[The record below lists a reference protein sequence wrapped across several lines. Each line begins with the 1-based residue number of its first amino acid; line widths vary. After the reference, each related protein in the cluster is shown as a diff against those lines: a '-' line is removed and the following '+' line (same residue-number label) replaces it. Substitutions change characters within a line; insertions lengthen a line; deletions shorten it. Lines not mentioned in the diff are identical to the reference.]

1 MLLLEKGGRGKQT
14 AAGSRVH
21 GGLTLLHRQKS
32 AALGINHFYIIK
44 ISGKSYFQGDS
55 MKTDYRLTL
64 IQITLKDQC

>member
-44 ISGKSYFQGDS
+44 SQASPTFKEIARKQTTG
-55 MKTDYRLTL
+55 
-64 IQITLKDQC
+64 